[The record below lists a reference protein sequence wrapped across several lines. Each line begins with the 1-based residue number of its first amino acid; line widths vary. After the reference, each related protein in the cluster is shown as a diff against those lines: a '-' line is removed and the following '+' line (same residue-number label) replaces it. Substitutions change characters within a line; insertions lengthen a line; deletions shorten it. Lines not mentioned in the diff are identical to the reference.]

1 VATRVQP
8 ATALIALVLAISTT
22 LALIGSDMH
31 VEVQG
36 YCDSSDDYMLYEGAS
51 SMVDSSAPSL
61 SSSAT
66 GLVALISNEKRDIAV
81 PYLVATLD
89 QTYSFRERDGVKK
102 LVDRP
107 G

>member
-1 VATRVQP
+1 VANKVQP
-8 ATALIALVLAISTT
+8 ATALIAFVLAISTT

-36 YCDSSDDYMLYEGAS
+36 YCDSSDDYMLYAGAS
-51 SMVDSSAPSL
+51 SMVNSSAPSPL
-61 SSSAT
+61 SSAT
-66 GLVALISNEKRDIAV
+66 GLVALISNGKRDIPV
-81 PYLVATLD
+81 PYLIATLD
-89 QTYSFRERDGVKK
+89 ETYSFREHDGVKK